1 MPVTDGIAMSHQAD
15 AMILVVQANRI
26 TQWTARMVI
35 KKLAEAR
42 VNLLG
47 LVLSKMDTRKAHY
60 YSNYRNY
67 YSNYSSDPDVYT
79 LSRSDTA

>member
-1 MPVTDGIAMSHQAD
+1 MRQY
-15 AMILVVQANRI
+15 LYYQANRT

-35 KKLAEAR
+35 KKLSEGR

-67 YSNYSSDPDVYT
+67 YSEYSTKPETMEAGPEPVKFG
-79 LSRSDTA
+79 